1 MKTKS
6 KLKQI
11 KRESLYKLLDSFEEK
26 DFYAVKNFAE
36 FIKTK
41 NGKDSLEM
49 ILENADFDIEELNEE
64 TLQDIKKA
72 QLEYGKGKVY
82 SAEQIKKELG
92 I

>member
-11 KRESLYKLLDSFEEK
+11 KRETLYKLLDSFEEK

-41 NGKDSLEM
+41 TVK
-49 ILENADFDIEELNEE
+49 I
-64 TLQDIKKA
+64 
-72 QLEYGKGKVY
+72 V
-82 SAEQIKKELG
+82 
-92 I
+92 